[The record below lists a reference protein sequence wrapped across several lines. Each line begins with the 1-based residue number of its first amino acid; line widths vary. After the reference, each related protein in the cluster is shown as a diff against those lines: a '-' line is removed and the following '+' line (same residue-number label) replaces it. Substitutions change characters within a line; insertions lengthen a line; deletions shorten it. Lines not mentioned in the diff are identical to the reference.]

1 MDEQDL
7 PEPERM
13 PTRSSRISWVWL
25 VPLVALAISVMV
37 VAQTYRNQGPVIIVS
52 LPSASGV
59 EAGETPLQFRDV
71 EVGLVEDVTFG
82 TGLQS
87 VEAHIR
93 VDSEIAQYI
102 DTDAQFWLVEPQV
115 TTRGVSGLST
125 VLSGVYLE
133 GSWDAEIGFP
143 ADRFVALEN
152 TPLSRPGEVGTR
164 IVLRSRDGGQL
175 AAGAPVLYNGIEVG
189 RLGQAEL
196 SEDGTLITMDAFIE
210 APHDARLTT
219 NTRFWDISGISID
232 LNTSGLSVNFES
244 LASLVEG
251 GVAFEALVT
260 GGEGIEGGEVFDVYS
275 SRADAQRSVFE
286 APVDQAL
293 ELAVILP
300 ADNLRLVL
308 GALVRYGGIRVGEVT
323 NIVGYTDPRDPDAGV
338 QALVNFTL
346 SPTRIGLPDVAT
358 NENLIEALE
367 RRVRNGLRVRVA
379 SEGLLGTTL
388 ILEVFEDEDHDGRI
402 LDTALIELPLVP
414 ATAANVTEASADLD
428 AIVSRVAA
436 LPIEDLMDAA
446 IDTLDGITALASGED
461 IRALPANVNE
471 LVAEVRAIV
480 AAEEIGQALT
490 DLSSAAEALETLVSG
505 ISESEGLSTT
515 LTALENSETI
525 IANVQTFTAG
535 LPGILTSVED
545 LVGELDASPVTN
557 AAASAERVLQR
568 LETILS
574 AEAAADL
581 PGSLNDSLEELAGL
595 LTELREGGA
604 AESLT
609 STLASADGAFASLEA
624 AAGQVPTIVTRLNS
638 LVASLQGL
646 AADYDDGSAVYGEL
660 RAAINDI
667 SQAADAFRSLA
678 RAIERNPNSL
688 ITGR

>member
-1 MDEQDL
+1 MDERDL
-7 PEPERM
+7 PEPEQAEPR
-13 PTRSSRISWVWL
+13 RSRVSWVWL
-25 VPLVALAISVMV
+25 VPVVALAISVLV
-37 VAQTYRNQGPVIIVS
+37 VWQTYSNQGPVIIVS

-59 EAGETPLQFRDV
+59 EAGETPLRFRDV
-71 EVGLVEDVTFG
+71 EVGLVEDVTFA
-82 TGLQS
+82 TGLEA

-93 VDSEIAQYI
+93 LDSEVAQYV
-102 DTDAQFWLVEPQV
+102 DADAQFWLVEPQV

-133 GSWDAEIGFP
+133 GTWDGEIGRP
-143 ADRFVALEN
+143 AVRFEALEN
-152 TPLSRPGEVGTR
+152 TPLSRPGEEGTR

-175 AAGAPVLYNGIEVG
+175 SPGAPVLYNGIEVG
-189 RLGQAEL
+189 RLGEAEL

-210 APHDARLTT
+210 APHDQRLTT

-260 GGEGIEGGEVFDVYS
+260 GGESIEPGQAYNVYT
-275 SRADAQRSVFE
+275 SRAEAQRSVFE

-293 ELAVILP
+293 DLAVILP
-300 ADNLRLVL
+300 ADDLRLVL

-323 NIVGYTDPRDPDAGV
+323 NIVGYTDPRNPDAGV
-338 QALVNFTL
+338 QALVNFTV
-346 SPTRIGLPDVAT
+346 SPARIGLRDAETPEA
-358 NENLIEALE
+358 LIEALE
-367 RRVRNGLRVRVA
+367 RRVENGLRVRVA

-388 ILEVFEDEDHDGRI
+388 ILEVFEDEDHDDRQ
-402 LDTALIELPLVP
+402 LETELVENPLLP
-414 ATAANVTEASADLD
+414 AAAADIAQSSTDLD

-436 LPIEDLMDAA
+436 LPIEDLMASA
-446 IDTLDGITALASGED
+446 IDTLDGITALATGED
-461 IRALPANVNE
+461 IRALPGNVND
-471 LVAEVRAIV
+471 LVAEIRSVV

-490 DLSSAAEALETLVSG
+490 DLSGAAEALETLVTG

-525 IANVQTFTAG
+525 ISNVQTFTAG
-535 LPGILTSVED
+535 LPGVLTSVEE
-545 LVGELDASPVTN
+545 LVAELDATPVT
-557 AAASAERVLQR
+557 AAASSADRVLRR
-568 LETILS
+568 LERILS
-574 AEAAADL
+574 AEAATDL
-581 PGSLNDSLEELAGL
+581 PDSLNSSLEELAGL

-604 AESLT
+604 AANLNG
-609 STLASADGAFASLEA
+609 TLASADSAFTSLEA
-624 AAGQVPTIVTRLNS
+624 AAGQVPAIVERLNS
-638 LVASLQGL
+638 LVASLQGV